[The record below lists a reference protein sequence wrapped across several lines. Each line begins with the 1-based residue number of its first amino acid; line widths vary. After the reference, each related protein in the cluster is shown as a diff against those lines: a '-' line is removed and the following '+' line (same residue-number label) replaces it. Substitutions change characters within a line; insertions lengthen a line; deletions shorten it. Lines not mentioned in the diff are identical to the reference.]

1 MAEKKVATNNVIND
15 AAYIDNIKN
24 YANQIT
30 SIDSIIDA
38 IRKLPG
44 MYIGSIGTS
53 GWMTCLREIFQNAV
67 DEAIKEDSPCNYI
80 KVFYNEKDCSCI
92 IEDNGRGIPHG
103 QILKVYNT
111 EHSSSNY
118 NKKPGEYSSGVHGI
132 GAVCAVAFSSIFTV
146 DSYVLGKAKHVEF
159 IEGYPWDKKPVEQD
173 VNCPKNRQGTTVYL
187 KPSLKALG
195 PVELTAAELFDM
207 VIKTLPLT
215 NIGTKLTF
223 KAVDKKGKVIIDENL
238 VNKDGIMTGLYNK
251 CKSPIVSPIYY
262 KADNGTTKCE
272 VCLTWDSSDLSGS
285 EDITSFSNFTC
296 TMGGTHVQGFT
307 EGVTL
312 FFRDYMNNIF
322 LAGTKNKKLT
332 VINSDIKTG
341 LKAVVVAAHID
352 PIFIGQSKAILSN
365 KDMIDFIKNTTI
377 RALDDWSKRNSNDL
391 QKICKFLKDIAE
403 VRTKEDNEK
412 VKLSTK
418 YESNLLTGKPKKYL
432 QPSGN
437 KNLELVIVEGDSA
450 LGSTKNSR
458 DFRCQGIYPI
468 RGKLPNAFNTSRAA
482 FLSNEEVAAIITIIG
497 GGYGKNFNLSK
508 VKWEKI
514 IFMAD
519 ADPDGAHIRTLLLR
533 FFLMYMPELIQD
545 GRVYG
550 SLPPLY
556 GLKVGK
562 GMKYFTNKIDFAKYI
577 QSIFIKSHD
586 LTTLTNNKMTNV
598 EISGLFVKN
607 IDYIYMMD
615 YISNTFAINVA
626 LLEAILY
633 RVAPYIK
640 FTDKQKKIV
649 IYNDIINNFSNN
661 ISAGTNDNAFPIVN
675 KSANVVYNYTVSK
688 DFNFNNFKKS
698 IEQLFRFIKVYRNKE
713 GCITIEGL
721 ENGKYHYILLNNR
734 FISACSDII
743 ELINSNRYFFYKVDG
758 EQKSIY
764 ELMTMFNA
772 CVPNG
777 LTRYKGLGEQNAEQL
792 GESALRP
799 DSVRTL
805 IRYTIEDVKN
815 EIELIR
821 YIDSNRAM
829 LLKGVSITRQDIE

>member
-1 MAEKKVATNNVIND
+1 MATDKKNVTNNND
-15 AAYIDNIKN
+15 AYVDNIKN

-30 SIDSIIDA
+30 SIDSIIEA

-80 KVFYNEKDCSCI
+80 KVFYSEKDCSCI

-173 VNCPKNRQGTTVYL
+173 IACPKNRQGTTVYL
-187 KPSLKALG
+187 KPSLDALG

-207 VIKTLPLT
+207 VIKILPLT
-215 NIGTKLTF
+215 NIGTKLSF
-223 KAVDKKGKVIIDENL
+223 KATDKKGKVIIDENL

-251 CKSPIVSPIYY
+251 CKTPVIAPIYY

-272 VCLTWDSSDLSGS
+272 ICLTWDSSDLSNS

-307 EGVTL
+307 DGVTL
-312 FFRDYMNNIF
+312 FFRDYMNNIY
-322 LAGTKNKKLT
+322 LSNNKKLT
-332 VINSDIKTG
+332 IINSDVKTA

-365 KDMIDFIKNTTI
+365 KDMADFIKNTTI
-377 RALDDWSKRNSNDL
+377 KALNDWSKRNSNDL
-391 QKICKFLKDIAE
+391 QKICKFIKDIAE
-403 VRTKEDNEK
+403 VRSKEDNEK
-412 VKLSTK
+412 VKLSSK
-418 YESNLLTGKPKKYL
+418 YQANLLTGKPKKYL
-432 QPSGN
+432 PPSGN

-458 DFRCQGIYPI
+458 DYTCQGIYPI
-468 RGKLPNAFNTSRAA
+468 RGKLPNAFNTSRSS
-482 FLSNEEVAAIITIIG
+482 FLSNEEVASIITIIG

-508 VKWEKI
+508 VKWDKI

-556 GLKVGK
+556 GLRVGK
-562 GMKYFTNKIDFAKYI
+562 AMKYFTNKIDFTKYI
-577 QSIFIKSHD
+577 QGIFIKSHTI
-586 LTTLTNNKMTNV
+586 TTLTNDKMSNV
-598 EISGLFVKN
+598 EISGFFVKN

-615 YISNTFAINVA
+615 YISNTFAINTG
-626 LLEAILY
+626 LLEAVLY
-633 RVAPYIK
+633 RIAPYIK
-640 FTDKQKKIV
+640 FIDKRKKTV

-661 ISAGTNDNAFPIVN
+661 ISAGTNDNTFPIIN
-675 KSANVVYNYTVSK
+675 SSANAEYKYTVSDK
-688 DFNFNNFKKS
+688 FNFNTFKKS
-698 IEQLFRFIKVYRNKE
+698 IEQLFRFIKVFRNKD

-721 ENGKYHYILLNNR
+721 ESGKYHYILLNNR
-734 FISACSDII
+734 FVSACSDII
-743 ELINSNRYFFYKVDG
+743 ELINNNRALFYKVDG
-758 EQKSIY
+758 EQQSIY
-764 ELMTMFNA
+764 GVMTMFNS
-772 CVPNG
+772 CVPSS
-777 LTRYKGLGEQNAEQL
+777 LTRYKGLGEQDPKQL

-805 IRYTIEDVKN
+805 VRYTIEDVKN
-815 EIELIR
+815 DIELIR

-829 LLKGVSITRQDIE
+829 LLKGVNITRQDIE